1 MICLLKEVFFMSNFD
16 TAQICLNGH
25 LLTESVE
32 EYPSDQSYCSKCGSK
47 SITKCPN
54 CNAQLHGYGRYLD
67 IIKPTEVTAYC
78 YNCGKP
84 YPWTES
90 AIESAKLLIQ
100 EEETLSIEEK
110 SALVE
115 SLKDI
120 ISETPRT
127 TLAVTRLNKF
137 LKSAGKFSV
146 DAIRQFVIDFG
157 CELAIKKLNN

>member
-1 MICLLKEVFFMSNFD
+1 MSNYD

-32 EYPSDQSYCSKCGSK
+32 EYPSEQSYCSKCGSK

-54 CNAQLHGYGRYLD
+54 CNAQLHGYGRYLG

-90 AIESAKLLIQ
+90 ALESANLIIQ
-100 EEETLSIEEK
+100 EAENFSVEDK
-110 SALVE
+110 AALVE
-115 SLKDI
+115 SLPDI
-120 ISETPRT
+120 VSETPRT
-127 TLAVTRLNKF
+127 NLAIARTQRF
-137 LKSAGKFSV
+137 LKAVGGLTA
-146 DAIRQFVIDFG
+146 DMIRQFVIDFG
-157 CELAIKKLNN
+157 CELAKKQIGI